1 MICKYTARDRRW
13 GSTKGGGGGRIVLF
27 NILCYG
33 LNRLAAGLN
42 SASQTTVLAV
52 VGMKKGK
59 MNDLKALFLML
70 KSVHLFG
77 LYKSM

>member
-1 MICKYTARDRRW
+1 MQIYSKRQKMGKYKGR
-13 GSTKGGGGGRIVLF
+13 GGGGGRVLF
-27 NILCYG
+27 NILSCG
-33 LNRLAAGLN
+33 LNRIAAGLN
-42 SASQTTVLAV
+42 SASQITVLAV